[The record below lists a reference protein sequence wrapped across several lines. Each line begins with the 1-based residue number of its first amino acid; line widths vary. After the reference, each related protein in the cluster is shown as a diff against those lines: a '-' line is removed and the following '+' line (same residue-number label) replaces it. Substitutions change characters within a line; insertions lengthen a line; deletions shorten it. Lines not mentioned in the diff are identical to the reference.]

1 MVTAAL
7 VAAHQLGLFSRIA
20 KGSISAQSLAEA
32 INPHDS
38 TLSQSPGELKA
49 LLGFLVAHGF
59 IDRIDDQFLPNSITL
74 DLAATDKPYG
84 RMMDLIAHQYLP
96 AFFKLS
102 DSIRSG
108 STAFEIAH
116 GLPVWE
122 YRKENSDQGR
132 LFQEWLDLETQGLA
146 IELAEGWNWNQYG
159 SILDMGGG
167 LGALARA
174 IQTRHPSVKLTVFES
189 PEVCEM
195 AESRSLAHT
204 QKAEFPLTLI
214 KTIPGDFF
222 KSIPGDFDAYVLKSV
237 LHDWPDERCI
247 ELLQR
252 LRSRMNSNQRLLVI
266 ERVTADL
273 PNDLPAIPDA
283 SLAALDLTMFVV
295 HGAKERAQSEWDDL
309 FKKADLWLMSQRRF
323 PSGLHLFEL
332 SVVGAEGGTRTLTPC
347 GTGF

>member
-38 TLSQSPGELKA
+38 TLSQSPSEYRLKA

-74 DLAATDKPYG
+74 DLAAADKPYG
-84 RMMDLIAHQYLP
+84 RKMDLIAHQYLP

-108 STAFEIAH
+108 SIAFEIAH

-122 YRKENSDQGR
+122 YRKENSDQGL

-159 SILDMGGG
+159 CILDMGGG

-174 IQTRHPSVKLTVFES
+174 IQTRYPSVKLTVFES
-189 PEVCEM
+189 PEVCEI

-204 QKAEFPLTLI
+204 QKAEVPLALI
-214 KTIPGDFF
+214 KNIPGDFF

-252 LRSRMNSNQRLLVI
+252 LRLRMSSNQRLLVI
-266 ERVTADL
+266 ERVRTDL
-273 PNDLPAIPDA
+273 SNDLPGIPDA
-283 SLAALDLTMFVV
+283 GLAALDLTMFVV

-309 FKKADLWLMSQRRF
+309 FKKAGLWLMSQTRF

-332 SVVGAEGGTRTLTPC
+332 SLKMNERL
-347 GTGF
+347 